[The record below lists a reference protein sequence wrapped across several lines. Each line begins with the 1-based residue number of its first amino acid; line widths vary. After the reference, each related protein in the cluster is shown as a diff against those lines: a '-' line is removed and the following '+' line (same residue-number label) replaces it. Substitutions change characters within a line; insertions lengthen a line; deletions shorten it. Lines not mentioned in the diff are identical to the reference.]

1 MAPDTV
7 TGRSGLRDL
16 LMLVLFAGG
25 CLAAGSAVGS
35 MTGPAIEG
43 WYDTLVLPSFQP
55 PNIAFPIA
63 WTIVYVLMATA
74 AWLVWRRY
82 GLAGAH
88 AAFWLFGIQ
97 LVLNLSWTPVF
108 FGARSIGGGLVLI
121 VIILVAVLA
130 TTIAFWR
137 KAPVAG
143 VLFLPYFGWV
153 GFATFLNFTIWR
165 LNP

>member
-1 MAPDTV
+1 MADDAMIE
-7 TGRSGLRDL
+7 RSGVRNL

-25 CLAAGSAVGS
+25 CLAVGSAIGS

-43 WYDTLVLPSFQP
+43 WFDTLVLPSFQP

-63 WTIVYVLMATA
+63 WTILYLLMGTA
-74 AWLVWRRY
+74 AWLIWRQY
-82 GLAGAH
+82 GCSGART
-88 AAFWLFGIQ
+88 AFWLFGVQ
-97 LVLNLSWTPVF
+97 LVLNFAWTPVF
-108 FGARSIGGGLVLI
+108 FGARSISGGLILI
-121 VIILVAVLA
+121 VVILIAVLA

-137 KAPVAG
+137 KATLAG
-143 VLFLPYFGWV
+143 VLLLPYLGWV